1 LTETQE
7 SVELEGAFERV
18 LEVALIEDLG
28 EGGLEADV
36 TTHATI
42 PENLWGT
49 AVLVAKQDG
58 VVCGLPAL
66 RTTYRLLDD
75 RVEISLTHREGDDV
89 TAGDQ
94 LASVTGPVR
103 PILVGERTALNLVG
117 HLSGVATLVR
127 SFARAVTE
135 PGRTTTLVDTR
146 KTLPGLRLLQK
157 YAVRTGGASNH
168 RFALWDGVLIK
179 DTHVAAAGG
188 VGEAVRRA
196 RAGTTLPVQAEC
208 TSLAEVEDALEAG
221 AHALLLDN
229 QGAEELTSLVE
240 HVRARSAKEYVLI
253 EASGGVTLENVAA
266 VASTGVDR
274 ISVGAFTHSAPA
286 LDVSMRLQETWPGGP
301 GDLPREEA

>member
-1 LTETQE
+1 LTETRE

-28 EGGLEADV
+28 EGEVEADV
-36 TTHATI
+36 TTRTTV
-42 PENLWGT
+42 PDNLWGT

-66 RTTYRLLDD
+66 RATYGQLDD
-75 RVEISLTHREGDDV
+75 RVDVSLVHRDGDDV
-89 TAGDQ
+89 AAGDR

-103 PILVGERTALNLVG
+103 PILVGERTALNLIG
-117 HLSGVATLVR
+117 HLSGIATLVR
-127 SFARAVTE
+127 TFARAIAE
-135 PGRTTTLVDTR
+135 AGRTTTFVDTR

-179 DTHVAAAGG
+179 DTHIVAAGG

-196 RAGTTLPVQAEC
+196 RAATAMPVQAEC
-208 TSLAEVEDALEAG
+208 SSLTEVSDALAAG

-229 QGAEELTSLVE
+229 QGIDELTMLVE
-240 HVRARSAKEYVLI
+240 HVRARSDKEHVLI
-253 EASGGVTLENVAA
+253 EASGGVTLANVAA

-286 LDVSMRLQETWPGGP
+286 LDVSMRLVETYEK
-301 GDLPREEA
+301 DA

>member
-1 LTETQE
+1 MTETQE

-28 EGGLEADV
+28 EGGLESDV

-66 RTTYRLLDD
+66 GATYRHLDD
-75 RVEISLTHREGDDV
+75 RVEVSLAHREGDDV
-89 TAGDQ
+89 AAGER

-103 PILVGERTALNLVG
+103 PILVGERTALNLIG
-117 HLSGVATLVR
+117 HLSGIATLVR
-127 SFARAVTE
+127 SFARAA
-135 PGRTTTLVDTR
+135 PGTTLVDTR

-179 DTHVAAAGG
+179 DTHVVATGG

-208 TSLAEVEDALEAG
+208 TSLAEVEEALDAG

-229 QGAEELTSLVE
+229 QGAEELTALVE
-240 HVRARSAKEYVLI
+240 HVRARSGKEYVLI

-286 LDVSMRLQETWPGGP
+286 LDVSMRLVETW
-301 GDLPREEA
+301 EA